1 VRSPS
6 TTRRRPTPTPG
17 QRTLDD
23 LGTPLAEVTFC
34 VLDLETTGG
43 DVHTCAITEVGA
55 IKVRGGEP
63 LGTFRTFVNPGTRI
77 PRTITVLTGITESMV
92 ERAPSIEEVLPS
104 LLEFLGG
111 AVLVGHNIRFDV
123 SFLDAALVQAGR
135 PRLGV
140 RTVDTAALA
149 RRLVRDEVPNC
160 RLRTLADRFRLPHRP
175 SHRALDD
182 ALATAD
188 LLHVLLERGAAY
200 GVTGLDDLLALPKI
214 DAHPQAAKLKLT
226 AELPRQ
232 PGVYLFRGRG
242 GQVLYVG
249 KATDLRSRVRS
260 YFSSDDR
267 RKVGPMLREAHS
279 IEHHPCSNPLE
290 AAVLEARL
298 IHALLPPY
306 NRQGTRWSKAAYV
319 RLDPSEPWPRL
330 SVARSHRGRGVLLG
344 PIPSAAAA
352 RSVVEAIEEVVPLRR
367 CPVRLGAGLFPLRDS
382 PCVPAQLGVAHC
394 PCAGTVDAGTYRR
407 SVDLVVRAVRHE
419 PALLLEPLAARVAAL
434 AGAERY
440 EEAATVRDRAAALS
454 EAMRRA
460 RRFDALRATE
470 RIELRLPGGMEV
482 VLERGVLRSCRG
494 PGAGVGAPARQ
505 RAGVGAP
512 ARQRAGVGAPAR
524 QRAGVGAPARQRAG
538 VGAPARQVE
547 LPGVGGGI
555 GRGLV
560 PEPPTPPPAGEALP
574 AEAADELVAVAQF
587 LDRHAARVR
596 VLAVEGEWAS
606 PLPRLPTFRPTK
618 RT

>member
-1 VRSPS
+1 VRSP
-6 TTRRRPTPTPG
+6 TRARPNRPIAG
-17 QRTLDD
+17 QRSLDD
-23 LGTPLAEVTFC
+23 LGTPLSEVTFC

-55 IKVRGGEP
+55 VKVRGGEP

-77 PRTITVLTGITESMV
+77 PRNITVLTGITESMV
-92 ERAPSIEEVLPS
+92 ERAPSIEVVLPS

-160 RLRTLADRFRLPHRP
+160 RLRTLADCLRLPHKP

-188 LLHVLLERGAAY
+188 LLHALLERGAAY

-226 AELPRQ
+226 TRLPRQ

-267 RKVGPMLREAHS
+267 RKVGPMLREAQA
-279 IEHHPCSNPLE
+279 IDHHPCSNPLE

-298 IHALLPPY
+298 LHALLPPY
-306 NRQGTRWSKAAYV
+306 NRQGTRWAKAAYV
-319 RLDPSEPWPRL
+319 RLDTTDAWPRL
-330 SVARSHRGRGVLLG
+330 VVARSHRGRGVVLG
-344 PIPSAAAA
+344 PVPSTTTA
-352 RSVVEAIEEVVPLRR
+352 RLVVEAIEEVVPLRR
-367 CPVRLGAGLFPLRDS
+367 CPTRLGAGLFPLRDS

-394 PCAGTVDAGTYRR
+394 PCAGTVDDATYRR
-407 SVDLVVRAVRHE
+407 AVDVVVRGMTVE
-419 PALLLEPLAARVAAL
+419 PSLLLEPLAARVAAL
-434 AGAERY
+434 AGRERY

-454 EAMRRA
+454 EALRRS
-460 RRFDALRATE
+460 RRFDALRAAG
-470 RIELRLPGGMEV
+470 RVELALPGGMEV
-482 VLERGVLRSCRG
+482 VLERGVLRSCRVDG
-494 PGAGVGAPARQ
+494 
-505 RAGVGAP
+505 
-512 ARQRAGVGAPAR
+512 
-524 QRAGVGAPARQRAG
+524 
-538 VGAPARQVE
+538 E

-574 AEAADELVAVAQF
+574 AEAADELVAVASF
-587 LDRHAARVR
+587 LDRHASRLR
-596 VLAVEGEWAS
+596 VLSVEGEWAS

-618 RT
+618 RG

>member
-1 VRSPS
+1 VRSQ
-6 TTRRRPTPTPG
+6 TRSRSPRPIAG
-17 QRTLDD
+17 QRSLDD
-23 LGTPLAEVTFC
+23 LGTPLSEVTFC

-55 IKVRGGEP
+55 VKVRGGEP

-77 PRTITVLTGITESMV
+77 PRAITVLTGITESMV
-92 ERAPSIEEVLPS
+92 ERAPSIEVVLPS

-123 SFLDAALVQAGR
+123 SFLNAALEQAGR

-160 RLRTLADRFRLPHRP
+160 RLGTLARHLRLPHTP

-188 LLHVLLERGAAY
+188 LLHALLERGAAY
-200 GVTGLDDLLALPKI
+200 GVTGLDDLVALPKI
-214 DAHPQAAKLKLT
+214 DGHPQAAKLKLT
-226 AELPRQ
+226 ATLPRQ

-267 RKVGPMLREAHS
+267 RKVGPMLREAQS
-279 IEHHPCSNPLE
+279 IDHHPCSNPLE

-298 IHALLPPY
+298 LHALLPPY
-306 NRQGTRWSKAAYV
+306 NRQGTRWAKAAYV
-319 RLDPSEPWPRL
+319 RLDTTEAWPRL
-330 SVARSHRGRGVLLG
+330 TVARSHRGRGVVLG
-344 PIPSAAAA
+344 PVPSAGTA
-352 RSVVEAIEEVVPLRR
+352 RLVVEAIEEVVPLRR
-367 CPVRLGAGLFPLRDS
+367 CPVRLGAGLFPMRDA
-382 PCVPAQLGVAHC
+382 PCAPAQLGVAHC
-394 PCAGTVDAGTYRR
+394 PCAGTVDDATYRR
-407 SVDLVVRAVRHE
+407 AVDVAARGLTGE
-419 PALLLEPLAARVAAL
+419 PQLLLEPLAARVAKL
-434 AGAERY
+434 AAAERY

-454 EAMRRA
+454 EALRRA
-460 RRFDALRATE
+460 RRFDALRAAG
-470 RIELRLPGGMEV
+470 RVELALPGGMEV
-482 VLERGVLRSCRG
+482 TLERGVLRAS
-494 PGAGVGAPARQ
+494 
-505 RAGVGAP
+505 RADG
-512 ARQRAGVGAPAR
+512 
-524 QRAGVGAPARQRAG
+524 
-538 VGAPARQVE
+538 E

-560 PEPPTPPPAGEALP
+560 PEPPEPPPAGQALP
-574 AEAADELVAVAQF
+574 AEAADELVAVASF
-587 LDRHAARVR
+587 LDRHASRVR
-596 VLAVEGEWAS
+596 VLSVDGEWAS
-606 PLPRLPTFRPTK
+606 PLPRLPTFRPST
-618 RT
+618 RR